1 MSEYIDRQAVLDELD
16 EDIEEFVE
24 CDYALK
30 TAKKYIKKIPPADVR
45 PVVFCRDCKFWH
57 DAYVEQ
63 NDGTKRKYREDDVD
77 PLGIKNCVTLEVGV
91 NIGAMCRYEL
101 GRGWFTDKTVY
112 RRADDYCS
120 RGETRPCSYDEWWGI
135 VDGVYPAEEDKP

>member
-45 PVVFCRDCKFWH
+45 PVVRGKWEITSIYIKCLECGECFMLIPQNFCPNCGADM
-57 DAYVEQ
+57 
-63 NDGTKRKYREDDVD
+63 RE
-77 PLGIKNCVTLEVGV
+77 G
-91 NIGAMCRYEL
+91 
-101 GRGWFTDKTVY
+101 
-112 RRADDYCS
+112 
-120 RGETRPCSYDEWWGI
+120 
-135 VDGVYPAEEDKP
+135 

>member
-1 MSEYIDRQAVLDELD
+1 MSVYIEKQAAIDELCNVD
-16 EDIEEFVE
+16 EYNTRSI
-24 CDYALK
+24 A
-30 TAKKYIKKIPPADVR
+30 AIKDMKPADVR

-57 DAYVEQ
+57 DAYVKQ

-77 PLGIKNCVTLEVGV
+77 PLGIKNIVTLEVGV

-135 VDGVYPAEEDKP
+135 VDGVYPAEGDQP